1 MCCSSI
7 NKSNHSEADAAS
19 GCPFLKSCLLS
30 RWVQHFEYFLRF
42 FKCLPADLSIAN
54 SRRTTLSVKS
64 FSPSGSSSHASSAA
78 PILRSLYG
86 SSLLID
92 FTCLF
97 ASLTPKIWQRDQAS
111 ASLSHRSHHPRRGYI
126 CLTQVKG
133 RRSNAR
139 GRRQFQRTERER
151 SKSSA
156 DEHRKMILKGRWYR
170 LEDGAWEATCYR
182 HLWWVWPVETAAQSA
197 PMLDGFFLFKSKLP
211 WYIAVIYC
219 YNSPGCPLAARPQIL
234 CTFSAMWSL
243 L

>member
-1 MCCSSI
+1 MYCSSI

-30 RWVQHFEYFLRF
+30 RWVQHYEYFLRF

-54 SRRTTLSVKS
+54 SRCTTLSVKR
-64 FSPSGSSSHASSAA
+64 FSPSGSSSHASGAA

-97 ASLTPKIWQRDQAS
+97 AILTPKIWQRKQAS

-133 RRSNAR
+133 QRSNAR

-151 SKSSA
+151 SKNGSWKQ
-156 DEHRKMILKGRWYR
+156 RRW
-170 LEDGAWEATCYR
+170 AWEDDLEGKMVSIRRQCLRSHMLPTSSVGLTCR
-182 HLWWVWPVETAAQSA
+182 
-197 PMLDGFFLFKSKLP
+197 
-211 WYIAVIYC
+211 
-219 YNSPGCPLAARPQIL
+219 NS
-234 CTFSAMWSL
+234 
-243 L
+243 

>member
-1 MCCSSI
+1 MYCSSI

-30 RWVQHFEYFLRF
+30 RWVQHYDYFLRF

-54 SRRTTLSVKS
+54 SRCTTSSVKW

-86 SSLLID
+86 SYLLID
-92 FTCLF
+92 FTF
-97 ASLTPKIWQRDQAS
+97 TFQIWQREQAS

-133 RRSNAR
+133 QRSNAR

-151 SKSSA
+151 SKNASWKQ
-156 DEHRKMILKGRWYR
+156 RRW
-170 LEDGAWEATCYR
+170 AWEDDLEGKMVSIRRQCLRSHMLPTPSVGLTCR
-182 HLWWVWPVETAAQSA
+182 
-197 PMLDGFFLFKSKLP
+197 
-211 WYIAVIYC
+211 
-219 YNSPGCPLAARPQIL
+219 NS
-234 CTFSAMWSL
+234 
-243 L
+243 